1 MLRRSNGQKRP
12 WRPSVR
18 RTNGRRSND
27 RRTNVLVP
35 ITAEKKLDV
44 IQEEVLLALGDRG
57 TRQTMAN
64 GVDKAHSV
72 KLKKNLGLLDN
83 THMIFNLELINVI
96 RETLITL
103 ELMQLLLYNL
113 IEVQGTH
120 MN

>member
-1 MLRRSNGQKRP
+1 MPPNTVPTSGKSRSKIKI
-12 WRPSVR
+12 
-18 RTNGRRSND
+18 RSGK
-27 RRTNVLVP
+27 L

-57 TRQTMAN
+57 TRQAMAN

-103 ELMQLLLYNL
+103 ELMQLLLNNL